1 MTTKKPGLEE
11 LVAAP
16 VFTVRLVGAL
26 GVGKSALATALMEMP
41 VATDAE
47 LARLAFIEADLP
59 CDAFIYVARELPTEE
74 DAKALSEL
82 KTKGLTLFIA
92 AHARDLSKDKDDS
105 IDEAWTQHH
114 EMVFLTSTPEGKTA
128 RGVDELR
135 AALLEAAI
143 KFANVPIDRARHA
156 KRPFA
161 LSIVAGA
168 ALITAAEGLLPGA
181 AAFVIATQAGAIS
194 SLYYLYTGKWM
205 ARTQAFALLP
215 AFAAEAAG
223 GSVFLLV
230 KSFLPPTGVLDVL
243 AAGVAASMTITVLGT
258 IAWALDQ
265 GFSLEE
271 KEQMQAAFKKMQA
284 RSKAERKA
292 VAQNRKRWNEKAYWM
307 EVARKIIFP

>member
-1 MTTKKPGLEE
+1 VTTKKPGLEE

-230 KSFLPPTGVLDVL
+230 KSFLPPTGVADVAAAIVASSMTL
-243 AAGVAASMTITVLGT
+243 AMLGAVAGVLEQGY
-258 IAWALDQ
+258 ALD
-265 GFSLEE
+265 ERE
-271 KEQMQAAFKKMQA
+271 KLREAFQRMSAKT
-284 RSKAERKA
+284 KAERA
-292 VAQNRKRWNEKAYWM
+292 YIARNRHLWKDKSFFRDLVRRLVFE
-307 EVARKIIFP
+307 